1 MKAQASLPLR
11 DIHLPDAVSWWPPA
25 IGWWVTL
32 VLVIVLLVVVAMLI
46 KRWTQPVVKKSATRE
61 WRALTDAYAKDHDQL
76 KLLQS
81 LSVLLRRIGI
91 SYLAR
96 NEVAGLTGKD
106 WYQRLNAL
114 SKGQPFSDQSIRLL
128 SDAPYRINSD
138 IPPQQL
144 DELLQ
149 QTQQWLAG
157 LAREARHD

>member
-1 MKAQASLPLR
+1 MKPQASLPLR

-25 IGWWVTL
+25 IGWWVAL
-32 VLVIVLLVVVAMLI
+32 VLAIVLLTALALLI
-46 KRWTQPVVKKSATRE
+46 KRWTKPVVKKSATRE
-61 WRALTDAYAKDHDQL
+61 WRALADAYAEDRNQL

-106 WYQRLNAL
+106 WYRRLNAL
-114 SKGQPFSDQSIRLL
+114 SKGQPFSDESIRLL
-128 SDAPYRINSD
+128 SDAPYRVKGD
-138 IPPQQL
+138 IPAQQV

-157 LAREARHD
+157 LAREGRHD